1 MKNLSVLFVLFLA
14 GLGFNPI
21 QAQVTLQGTKVEESQ
36 VPQAVKEA
44 YQANFSAP
52 VVRWELHSKSRNDK
66 SKEKYVAVFKE
77 GAQNAR
83 ARFKTDGTYIS
94 SSIYLKAA
102 DIPQNIQ
109 SAAVAAFPGMQ
120 VRSGVKTKVA
130 KSGQEFYKVYLMKTG
145 VRQRSTFICDVNGQA
160 ITKEKM
166 PAELSEEEG
175 EAEGQ

>member
-1 MKNLSVLFVLFLA
+1 MKNLSLLFTLFLVSV
-14 GLGFNPI
+14 GFSPV
-21 QAQVTLQGTKVEESQ
+21 QAQTTLQGTKVEESQ
-36 VPQAVKEA
+36 VPQVVKDA

-52 VVRWELHSKSRNDK
+52 VVRWELHSKSKNDK

-94 SSIYLKAA
+94 SSIYLKAT

-109 SAAVAAFPGMQ
+109 AAAVAAFSGMQ
-120 VRSGVKTKVA
+120 VKSGVKTKVA
-130 KSGQEFYKVYLMKTG
+130 KSGQEFYKVHMMKPG
-145 VRQRSTFICDVNGQA
+145 VRQRGTFICDLKGQA

-166 PAELSEEEG
+166 PAELSEDEG
-175 EAEGQ
+175 EGDGR